1 MRDINKRLEEITE
14 LYNFR
19 LFHVAD
25 KKIDALYEDYTQD
38 RVEMNET
45 QTEWMFNLID
55 AISTAL
61 YG

>member
-1 MRDINKRLEEITE
+1 MRTIDERLEEITA

-19 LFHVAD
+19 LFHLAD

-38 RVEMNET
+38 RVEMNED

-55 AISTAL
+55 GISMAL

>member
-1 MRDINKRLEEITE
+1 MRDINNRLEEITE

-19 LFHVAD
+19 LLHLAD

-38 RVEMNET
+38 RVEMNED
-45 QTEWMFNLID
+45 QVEWMFNLID
-55 AISTAL
+55 IISTAI

>member
-1 MRDINKRLEEITE
+1 MRDTNNRLEEITE
-14 LYNFR
+14 LCNFR

-25 KKIDALYEDYTQD
+25 KKIDALYEDYMQD
-38 RVEMNET
+38 RVKMNED

-55 AISTAL
+55 RISTAI

>member
-14 LYNFR
+14 LCNFR

-38 RVEMNET
+38 RVEMNED

-55 AISTAL
+55 RISTAL